1 MDEELRIQLEEAKAN
16 GADEAQL
23 RQMIRDYLAEKK
35 KSEVLPLDSPLETDT
50 TDVSSSVA
58 PASQQDVGSSDS
70 QAVESTSED
79 TRPVMGE
86 DLRSYLTDLR
96 AYGANEEELRDAIRD
111 WESQPEP
118 EMEYRIGDRV
128 ISEAEAMKL
137 QTVQD
142 SYARRLREFAVENF
156 SLEIYNRSR
165 PDRPVDLTNMSESEK
180 ERLRLETIDKIIKDY
195 DQHEAESELAAGV
208 YEERADKLGL
218 LRNQVQGTTFIPDLS
233 LDAGGNRGRTVPNR
247 NGSLSQAFQDEY
259 GVRTVDEYLA
269 RHSRDN
275 AGQTSTGLA
284 PGMPEFGLGFLGAIS
299 GASNNSD
306 KIYWEADAE
315 NRRQFRN
322 SVYERVSGDLA
333 GTLTEEEST
342 PEALSDLEKRMHKEY
357 GLTLDLNGNK
367 MYDARRSLTGS
378 VWLDTNLGGL
388 SSSLASIVRAGTEGF
403 GVIDYEANAE
413 GRRTLIQQWQD
424 SSKELMSTPMTGA
437 WDKLTKDGDISGSL
451 YDVTAM
457 FGSSVPLMSVAIGTS
472 LLTKKPLWIGSATT
486 FAGSAMAYGDA
497 ADEKWYQEL
506 TTAEKGGYLMAMGVF
521 EAAPALVGA
530 HIISRTSALLK
541 AAASSTQGSVGMEMG
556 KAFVKTTALGV
567 IEEAVTEGATAGGQ
581 YFTTMFAQ
589 GKEPTYEGFKS
600 AVMEGAYAGGILGGT
615 IAGGVNV
622 ASSLAL
628 GADAMFADR
637 IEIRKLIDEAAQQE
651 NAFGRSEV
659 GKRLLKAVSRARKGL
674 KDREAFYSAI
684 EEENN
689 GDYRSLLEIQAGLA
703 KLALLHRR
711 TNGDARAQVRSQMD
725 ALLKERAKIEK
736 KYDEQFDVDIK
747 AERKRMLQ
755 AVSRVDKNFSK
766 YLQFAKGTDTTIRI
780 DEQENP
786 DEVLARLEEA
796 ALGDLR
802 NNPNVDPSTVVSK
815 FLTTDSQQQSL
826 RNAFTVAKALRGV
839 VNMVTGKTADVFVH
853 ANIEAFAQATGRALE
868 DIARGVYMSDGNIH
882 LLLPALKETTAFH
895 EGFHH
900 FLVED
905 LGSKEGSVS
914 GAVTGMAE
922 VLAKSIKDTDL
933 YVSMMQFLQD
943 SNIDLSEY
951 AGRRGKIDLERLF
964 KSDAKAADE
973 FLVEM
978 LARITNGEV
987 SIQFRKSMLRA
998 FTEYVSNYLN
1008 KAGLNVG
1015 NLPTAKGQD
1024 LVDAITMLTQRFAE
1038 GKDLTEAR
1046 GALQEAADRMFDSE
1060 QQTEYD
1066 RTDKTQ
1072 AVAGNR
1078 LFNEPLAEVSEIAD
1092 RYFERA
1098 FGRRRPRFFG
1108 TRYLDPEYSKRIS
1121 DAFIAMDDN
1130 VKFGVTR
1137 ARAEAVGDTR
1147 TLEIYEAYEAMINET
1162 LAQYEAMLEA
1172 GYRVEINNE
1181 EPYANS
1187 AEMIEDLRENKRIKI
1202 FSTEAGFG
1210 SVGDNKLFGIP
1221 AKTRELNPLL
1231 AETEFTDVSGQTLLA
1246 NDVFRAV
1253 HDFFGHGELGNSFGP
1268 KGEENAW
1275 MVHSRMYSPLAR
1287 KAMTS
1292 ETRGQNSYVNFSGV
1306 NEEIEALRVQAREL
1320 RDNGQL
1326 KEAEALVEK
1335 IYDFTRFADQKIGLL
1350 PDEFIEI
1357 REDYIGDGAI
1367 VAQLPREV
1375 VYGPQDNS
1383 ESGIDQQL
1391 KDKAQPLEMFRKTDL
1406 ERLLAKGMMIH
1417 GTAVEIT
1424 EFDEQYINRFVY
1436 GYGFY
1441 FTDNVNQAAD
1451 YANNQDGDT
1460 PQVTFIDT
1468 YNLRLADESVMLE
1481 DVDVKL
1487 LAKKLPDILT
1497 GRIKNKLM
1505 EGVVDKGVETIRYSE
1520 EEADAIVNA
1529 MISTWNSNL
1538 EYLFDAELDEDGD
1551 LEFDVEEVIEIQEY
1565 QTSILSEIT
1574 DAFANENKVDELF
1587 GPNASTLF
1595 DLSGSPLY
1603 AKLWG
1608 MAFSQSLVEVMSID
1622 GINLRVGDTKNTV
1635 VFNFDKL
1642 SDAIRERP
1650 EIELGPDAR
1659 AYYEAKR
1666 EEFEAQQEEEQDSQ
1680 DLFNLDN
1687 LFSKD
1692 QPVERA
1698 SNQIQNAREFA
1709 SRSNIRNGVEFKQA
1723 LQVRFKETSDE
1734 LKREYRLRSF
1744 DGTQD
1749 NNEPLKKYLVDAY
1762 VNETLIALQDF
1773 PEAIGWYDSKTRAA
1787 MEIMSEV
1794 HPELKTD
1801 AESIMAFKLAVAITS
1816 NGNKV
1821 NQNFEAADSVYREWK
1836 ETGKFREEGNLGT
1849 QAKGINKAFTLLNNI
1864 LAQGVSISQLETFL
1878 TTKFRAGN
1886 LPKKLVTGELV
1897 DTEVFGAAI
1906 FGSKIGQGFLMNLM
1920 GNFDQLTMDRWFMR
1934 QYGRLTGTLIQRDA
1948 KKVARAQAR
1957 VKESLAAIKG
1967 DRETQAI
1974 LRRVIGPYSKLGIKA
1989 VAEAVQ
1995 KASIRKDLREQ
2006 LSSVEVLDEL
2016 RKASNAYVG
2025 ANNGEVETPAGGK
2038 HRNFLRDV
2046 FNRVQQELKETHGID
2061 ITIADLQAVNWY
2073 PEKALYQSFK
2083 ENRTSQDGTESI
2095 NNEEQPDYQSA
2106 AARLARNQGVDE
2118 STITDAIG
2126 RIDGE
2131 FGQLREDVGRRAAEG
2146 SQRTG
2151 TSDSGS
2157 VDQTLQALNQAI
2169 GGKAQAVNSAKKF
2182 DGIGKAQ
2189 GDLIAIISE
2198 FIDKSMPGPVLKRD
2212 RRKKKPFSFVYSDS
2226 QLEAIQRTKKE
2237 VMAVLQA
2244 NGMSKADADALFKQ
2258 ALAFKRGRNA
2268 GKRMATKNVK
2278 KILGEKLRL
2287 KTTEARRL
2295 KKDLEKLKTKSTTV
2309 DEFFKEALDLI
2320 NERMKGR
2327 KSDPFTRGQ
2336 VKRLFAV
2343 ARGATKVSA
2352 ARLAKIKKDG
2362 GNPQDAMQVFIDRM
2376 AAIFD
2381 EQDAKAAMKEY
2392 LDQVV
2397 LARKLQAKLR
2407 KKAKQPARGKAAK
2420 NISSYQRSIQ
2430 MLTGID
2436 SRLLPVQVI
2445 QEFNAALMAADS
2457 STSKVKTEK
2466 TDTGRQAQVPERF
2479 EATRLEA
2486 LASQF
2491 KVMEELGRIELFR
2504 AKAERLAKKNNTSA
2518 EEEFKKLMQ
2527 GYAFSKMSSSKR
2539 AILSRIAK
2547 HNAANPNEQL
2557 DPGNPE
2563 DLEKIIN
2570 EMVEERAKDEQD
2582 IARAIV
2588 DDAILPLVAA
2598 NVDKMLED
2606 PDVARIMG
2614 QLTGDSDSV
2623 LDLRDRL
2630 LRLDKATLVALEY
2643 RLSDYIINDSVYGMG
2658 YMAAKVKGQL
2668 DMADQIKG
2676 LNLKGRTARL
2686 LNFFSFMDTMD
2697 SYLRFLFPVDNVTNA
2712 KLRRALG
2719 ISAIERSFAIA
2730 DRVHADDVKTLEEF
2744 VAELDGDVTSVSAK
2758 AIAQIFSMSRQVPT
2772 NQDGTPEMDE
2782 AQWFLALR
2790 DAMKRT
2796 IEHNE
2801 KQTDLY
2807 SKEDI
2812 EQMKFAYDLLFEGN
2826 SNLMELQAS
2835 VEANNP
2841 DVVSLVDFMVATHKR
2856 KLDTFANYV
2865 ARFLGKEMVL
2875 EDNYTPFKVTSVSQ
2889 NENYEFIVEL
2899 RNSMRDKLQEMSLSN
2914 TKRVAGASFERNK
2927 RSIIGTKNLIG
2938 LDFISINERVL
2949 RENTILS
2956 YTVGDMLSARF
2967 ALDSE
2972 AMSDAVPNVTL
2983 RHRLRDM
2990 IAQYATQDRS
3000 NTPLFQESYSAFGK
3014 QVPNPLP
3021 VLRDAMVVRA
3031 FGGLITQTL
3040 KQSTVLLSVA
3050 FGAKN
3055 TIQATGYLTSLMGE
3069 LISYNV
3075 QNLAQKDTK
3084 LSLAND
3090 GRYDLLA
3097 ESPVFSR
3104 DFEAGQIDPFTG
3116 RIDLDPSRLKRFRQ
3130 RAMDISLANL
3140 KGTDKVAAIASWFTF
3155 YGDYLISTGQVN
3167 SYSEIDWAAEASN
3180 PNRDAL
3186 SYADSLVSKDQ
3197 AASTPRQAA
3206 GIYKDKG
3213 ALADLFTQVYL
3224 PFARFALNKKRSV
3237 GSDFVR
3243 LVQQDAEARKDG
3255 ARSMVGHIA
3264 ELTAFSAISRYFLP
3278 MLARLVIG
3286 EDEEERLRKKA
3297 ERFYNTLGQVILD
3310 LSPLPPLE
3318 FIDNDVK
3325 YMLNKYI
3332 LFPMTT
3338 GFEFQD
3344 FEENYERWIN
3354 SDAGVVIYDRAAREG
3369 QRTSTFLL
3377 GPLTQNIAEFVNS
3390 TAELYDA
3397 TKVTGRTG
3405 KEYYIRPEDRE
3416 AMQMHLMLKAVLSG
3430 ASFFGIGIKELDMI
3444 SSQLDNLP
3452 RERSLDNEEE
3462 LLAYETLIQNLI
3474 PESEIAEMLAGQK
3487 PTERLVEKIQEATGE
3502 SPMEAE
3508 AIARR
3513 FDRGVNDLTAEFV
3526 LKQTYPDI
3534 FSKYI
3539 REIRGLEQAVR
3550 GAKDYYLYMQRRKET
3565 MAPQDYEELKEMADV
3580 YAAQLHPSWLEA
3592 DAYYN
3597 LTEE

>member
-142 SYARRLREFAVENF
+142 SYVRRLREFAVENF

-165 PDRPVDLTNMSESEK
+165 PDRPINLTNMSESEK
-180 ERLRLETIDKIIKDY
+180 ERLRLETIDKIIADY

-208 YEERADKLGL
+208 YQERAGVLGK
-218 LRNQVQGTTFIPDLS
+218 LRNEVQGYG
-233 LDAGGNRGRTVPNR
+233 ANQRRGLVVKKYRDKYDV
-247 NGSLSQAFQDEY
+247 Q
-259 GVRTVDEYLA
+259 TVDEYIA
-269 RHSRDN
+269 RFSREN
-275 AGQTSTGLA
+275 AEWTKLGMGAGQNRVAETGYTPYGVKVIA
-284 PGMPEFGLGFLGAIS
+284 TAQ
-299 GASNNSD
+299 SNPD
-306 KIYWEADAE
+306 EDYWEAEDE

-322 SVYERVSGDLA
+322 SIYERVSADLNE
-333 GTLTEEEST
+333 TLTEEERT
-342 PEALSDLEKRMHKEY
+342 PEALAELEKRMHKEY

-378 VWLDTNLGGL
+378 VWLDNNIGGF
-388 SSSLASIVRAGTEGF
+388 SASLASIVRAGSEAF
-403 GVIDYEANAE
+403 GAIEYEANSE

-424 SSKELMSTPMTGA
+424 SSEELMSTPITGA
-437 WDKLTKDGDISGSL
+437 WDKLTKEGDISGSL
-451 YDVTAM
+451 YDVTSM

-472 LLTKKPLWIGSATT
+472 MVTRKPVWIGSATT
-486 FAGSAMAYGDA
+486 LAGSAMAYGDA

-530 HIISRTSALLK
+530 HIISRTSSLLK
-541 AAASSTQGSVGMEMG
+541 GAAASTQGSVGMEMA
-556 KAFVKTTALGV
+556 KAFVKSTALGV
-567 IEEAVTEGATAGGQ
+567 VEEAVTEGATAGGQ

-615 IAGGVNV
+615 IAGGVNL

-711 TNGDARAQVRSQMD
+711 TTGDARAQVRSQMD

-755 AVSRVDKNFSK
+755 AVSRIDKNFSK

-802 NNPNVDPSTVVSK
+802 NNPNVDPSTVVTK

-882 LLLPALKETTAFH
+882 LLLPALKENTAFH

-973 FLVEM
+973 FLVEL

-1130 VKFGVTR
+1130 VKFGITR
-1137 ARAEAVGDTR
+1137 ARAEEVGDTR
-1147 TLEIYEAYEAMINET
+1147 SLEIYEAYEAMINET

-1181 EPYANS
+1181 EPYGNS

-1210 SVGDNKLFGIP
+1210 GPTDTLFGIP
-1221 AKTRELNPLL
+1221 KRARELNPLL
-1231 AETEFTDVSGQTLLA
+1231 APTEFTDVNGQTLLA

-1253 HDFFGHGELGNSFGP
+1253 HDFFGHAELGNSFGP

-1306 NEEIEALRVQAREL
+1306 NEEIEVLRVEARKL
-1320 RDNGQL
+1320 RDEGQL
-1326 KEAEALVEK
+1326 QKAEALVAR
-1335 IYDFTRFADQKIGLL
+1335 IYDYTRFADQKIGLL

-1357 REDYIGDGAI
+1357 REDYIGDIDI

-1441 FTDNVNQAAD
+1441 FTDNINQAAD
-1451 YANNQDGDT
+1451 YANRTRET

-1468 YNLRLADESVMLE
+1468 YGLRLADESVMLE

-1497 GRIKNKLM
+1497 GRVKNKLM

-1538 EYLFDAELDEDGD
+1538 DYVFDAELDEDGD
-1551 LEFDVEEVIEIQEY
+1551 LEFDVDEVIEIQEY
-1565 QTSILSEIT
+1565 QTSILNEIA
-1574 DAFANENKVDELF
+1574 DAFAAENNLGELF
-1587 GPNASTLF
+1587 GLSASTRF
-1595 DLSGSPLY
+1595 DLDGSPLY
-1603 AKLWG
+1603 AKLWA
-1608 MAFSQSLVEVMSID
+1608 MAFSQSLVEVMGID

-1666 EEFEAQQEEEQDSQ
+1666 EELEAQQQEEQDSQ
-1680 DLFNLDN
+1680 GLIDLDN

-1698 SNQIQNAREFA
+1698 ANQIQNAREFA

-1762 VNETLIALQDF
+1762 VNETLIALQEF

-1801 AESIMAFKLAVAITS
+1801 AESIMAFKLALAITS

-1836 ETGKFREEGNLGT
+1836 ETGKFREQDNLGT

-1864 LAQGVSISQLETFL
+1864 LAQGVSMSQLETFL
-1878 TTKFRAGN
+1878 TTKFRAGD

-1897 DTEVFGAAI
+1897 DNEVFGAAI

-1934 QYGRLTGTLIQRDA
+1934 QYGRLTGTLLQRDA

-1995 KASIRKDLREQ
+1995 KASVRKDLRDQ

-2016 RKASNAYVG
+2016 RKASNMYVL
-2025 ANNGEVETPAGGK
+2025 ANRGEVETPAGSK

-2046 FNRVQQELKETHGID
+2046 FSRVQQELKETHGID

-2083 ENRTSQDGTESI
+2083 ENQTSQDGKESI
-2095 NNEEQPDYQSA
+2095 TNEEQPDYQSA

-2169 GGKAQAVNSAKKF
+2169 GGKAQAVNSAKNF

-2570 EMVEERAKDEQD
+2570 EMVEERSKDEQD
-2582 IARAIV
+2582 ISRAIV

-2676 LNLKGRTARL
+2676 LNLKGRNARL

-2744 VAELDGDVTSVSAK
+2744 VAELDGDVTSISAK

-2772 NQDGTPEMDE
+2772 NQDGMPEMDE

-2801 KQTDLY
+2801 KQKDLY
-2807 SKEDI
+2807 SEEDI

-2835 VEANNP
+2835 VQASNP

-2865 ARFLGKEMVL
+2865 ARFLGKELVL

-2938 LDFISINERVL
+2938 LDFIAINERAL

-3000 NTPLFQESYSAFGK
+3000 NTPLFQESYSALGK
-3014 QVPNPLP
+3014 QVINPLP
-3021 VLRDAMVVRA
+3021 ILRDMMVVRA
-3031 FGGLITQTL
+3031 FGGIITQTL
-3040 KQSTVLLSVA
+3040 KQSTVLLSVS
-3050 FGAKN
+3050 FSAKN

-3075 QNLAQKDTK
+3075 ENLARKDSK
-3084 LSLAND
+3084 LALAND

-3116 RIDLDPSRLKRFRQ
+3116 RIDLDPSRLKRFRR

-3206 GIYKDKG
+3206 GIYKDKN

-3243 LVQQDAEARKDG
+3243 LLQQDAEARKDG

-3369 QRTSTFLL
+3369 QRSMTFLL
-3377 GPLTQNIAEFVNS
+3377 GPLTANVDEFIRSV
-3390 TAELYDA
+3390 TEMYDA

-3444 SSQLDNLP
+3444 ASQLDDLP

-3474 PESEIAEMLAGQK
+3474 PESEIAQMLAGQK

-3513 FDRGVNDLTAEFV
+3513 FERGINDLTAEFV